1 LIASRRLLALEMHA
15 AEMERPVAWFRAEDY
30 NQRTGTW
37 LNVLADWVDDR
48 RDGETLVGMIRR
60 EVLDRFRSNR
70 PCLWREANP

>member
-1 LIASRRLLALEMHA
+1 MTHVAIGSKDYIQQRALIPTPEELAK
-15 AEMERPVAWFRAEDY
+15 
-30 NQRTGTW
+30 
-37 LNVLADWVDDR
+37 LADVL